1 MESWSYLL
9 PHFIWPSQECQIM
22 LVAIV
27 TKKKW
32 INNCPLY
39 NYVTPKFGFNMM
51 KEGLSTFKISKPYG
65 ISVYLYI
72 LRFGSKVELF
82 TEKNRLWSFGPNLII
97 TVLGCFEF
105 SVLPLLTK
113 KKTVHA
119 NGLRTSGNIFKIQI
133 FAKF

>member
-1 MESWSYLL
+1 MEGWSHLL

-27 TKKKW
+27 TEKKW

-39 NYVTPKFGFNMM
+39 NFITPKFGFSMM
-51 KEGLSTFKISKPYG
+51 KEDLSTFKICKPMGFLYTFTYG
-65 ISVYLYI
+65 VLGQKVNFYL
-72 LRFGSKVELF
+72 
-82 TEKNRLWSFGPNLII
+82 KNKQWRFGPNLII

-113 KKTVHA
+113 KKTVYA
-119 NGLRTSGNIFKIQI
+119 NGLRTSGNIFKIHI